1 MVRPASREIA
11 RAAVQAELSLAAYEL
26 VVEKGYG
33 NVTLDDMAAAGG
45 VSRSTFLRYFHTKD
59 QAILV
64 ALKAYVERM
73 ADALRARPREEDDW
87 SALRSAIESFIVP
100 IYTLNPAGA
109 QALSRLALFTR
120 ALSGAHLDIADWRAP
135 LTHALAERHGAA
147 DPIPIGLAVKVAAA
161 LDCMGLAV
169 SHWVAVDGEAD
180 LVELLRE
187 GFAALS
193 GDDARAAQR
202 PRAERE
208 PSARPAASPGPASS
222 SRRSRRSWPGCRRV
236 SSPGPGRERPRTAP
250 R

>member
-1 MVRPASREIA
+1 MSSSGASAVRPASREIA

-45 VSRSTFLRYFHTKD
+45 VSRSTFLRYFRTKD
-59 QAILV
+59 QAILI

-87 SALRSAIESFIVP
+87 SALRSAIESFVVP

-109 QALSRLALFTR
+109 QALSRFALFSR
-120 ALSGAHLDIADWRAP
+120 GLSGAHVDLADWRAP
-135 LTHALAERHGAA
+135 LTRALAERHGAA
-147 DPIPIGLAVKVAAA
+147 KPIPIGLSVKVAAA

-193 GDDARAAQR
+193 GDDARA
-202 PRAERE
+202 
-208 PSARPAASPGPASS
+208 G
-222 SRRSRRSWPGCRRV
+222 G
-236 SSPGPGRERPRTAP
+236 
-250 R
+250 

>member
-1 MVRPASREIA
+1 MSSSGAPAVRPASREIA

-45 VSRSTFLRYFHTKD
+45 VSRSTFLRYFRTKD

-87 SALRSAIESFIVP
+87 SALRSAIESFVVP

-109 QALSRLALFTR
+109 QALSRLALSTR
-120 ALSGAHLDIADWRAP
+120 VLSGAHLDIADWRAP

-147 DPIPIGLAVKVAAA
+147 EPIPIGLAVKVAAA

-193 GDDARAAQR
+193 GDDARA
-202 PRAERE
+202 
-208 PSARPAASPGPASS
+208 G
-222 SRRSRRSWPGCRRV
+222 G
-236 SSPGPGRERPRTAP
+236 
-250 R
+250 